1 MKRIAHRGIHTQA
14 LENTLNAAQE
24 TFMDQNVAGLEID
37 VRLTLDKK
45 PVVFHDASLKRMCG
59 LPECIDNVAY
69 YALPPILDNRESRQ
83 PDRIPQL
90 GEILD
95 ILPPDKELW
104 LDLKGSDPCLAE
116 QVGKVL
122 LRYPALHANLRI
134 LLFREEW
141 ISILRRHLPDIDI
154 QLLACYSDSY
164 HTSKPCIRRVE
175 SKEEL
180 RDFMEDAEKQGVTSI
195 GLEWSAFISREIVD
209 LVHARGLK
217 LDLWEGLA
225 SKGLVDAKAAEDL
238 GIDYITVNI

>member
-1 MKRIAHRGIHTQA
+1 MKRIAHRGIQTRA
-14 LENTLNAAQE
+14 LENTLEAAQE
-24 TFMDQNVAGLEID
+24 TFMDVNVAGLEID
-37 VRLTLDKK
+37 LRLTLDKK
-45 PVVFHDASLKRMCG
+45 PVVFHDASLKRLCG

-90 GEILD
+90 VEILD

-104 LDLKGSDPCLAE
+104 LDLKGSDACLAE
-116 QVGKVL
+116 EVGKVL
-122 LRYPALHANLRI
+122 LQYAALHANLRV

-154 QLLACYSDSY
+154 QLMACYSKEY
-164 HTSKPCIRRVE
+164 YTCNPCIRRIE

-180 RDFMEDAEKQGVTSI
+180 RDFIEDVEKQGVTSI
-195 GLEWSAFISREIVD
+195 SLEWSAFISREIVD
-209 LVHARGLK
+209 LVHARRLK
-217 LDLWEGLA
+217 LGLWEGLA